1 MKMAFFDAGGCA
13 TSVYEGDI
21 IQEENPQRGIVLVDD
36 LDPFAHWMTPEGELV
51 PRQQVTLNVDKTRL
65 IADGIDVA
73 NLTGLPGDAD
83 QPARITATDTDVI
96 VVKLTGKYDS
106 NVIAIQAEPYD
117 VWLAELRAER
127 SVRLTACDWTAMPD
141 NDLTPD
147 QRAAW
152 ASYRKKLRD
161 LTVDQPRATLDSVE
175 WPVSPD

>member
-1 MKMAFFDAGGCA
+1 MKMAFFDDDGIPI
-13 TSVYEGDI
+13 SVYTGQI
-21 IQEENPQRGIVLVDD
+21 IQDEPQRGVLFEDD
-36 LDPFAHWMTPEGELV
+36 ADPFAYWMQPDGELMLRERIV
-51 PRQQVTLNVDKTRL
+51 IAADKTRL

-73 NLTGLPGDAD
+73 HVTGLPTDVS
-83 QPARITATDTDVI
+83 QPASITSDTADVFC
-96 VVKLTGKYDS
+96 VKLTGKYDS